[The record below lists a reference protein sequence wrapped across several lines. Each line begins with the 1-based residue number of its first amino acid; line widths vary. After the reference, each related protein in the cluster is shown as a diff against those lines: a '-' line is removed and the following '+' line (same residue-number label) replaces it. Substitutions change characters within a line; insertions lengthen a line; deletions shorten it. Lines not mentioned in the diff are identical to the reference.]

1 LDEGKPAQPTLK
13 TVPVLP
19 GDEMPSPPSPEE
31 AMDQMGSLF
40 FYRSKF
46 KA

>member
-1 LDEGKPAQPTLK
+1 LDEGTPAQPTLK

-19 GDEMPSPPSPEE
+19 GDEMPSPEE

-40 FYRSKF
+40 FIGQNSKLDV
-46 KA
+46 